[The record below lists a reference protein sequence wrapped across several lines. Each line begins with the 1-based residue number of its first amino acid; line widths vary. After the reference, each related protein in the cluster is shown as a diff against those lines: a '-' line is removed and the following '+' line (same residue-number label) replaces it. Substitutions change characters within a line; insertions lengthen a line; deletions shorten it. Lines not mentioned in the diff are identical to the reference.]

1 MRVTKVTKNLSVS
14 LDEETYHKIKQMTSV
29 RGISMTAWIR
39 RLIDEELQHLSFEE
53 DSIES
58 DVQEE
63 VEDEQW
69 SSESPSNNNE
79 EFDLRKL
86 VLGDDDTTE
95 KVDEIE

>member
-1 MRVTKVTKNLSVS
+1 MRVTKFTKNLTVS

-29 RGISMTAWIR
+29 RGISMMDWLR

-53 DSIES
+53 DTIES
-58 DVQEE
+58 DQETD
-63 VEDEQW
+63 EDEQL

-95 KVDEIE
+95 KDDEIE

>member
-58 DVQEE
+58 DQEAD
-63 VEDEQW
+63 EDEQW

>member
-53 DSIES
+53 DSVES
-58 DVQEE
+58 DQEAD
-63 VEDEQW
+63 EDEQW
-69 SSESPSNNNE
+69 SSDSPSNNNE

-95 KVDEIE
+95 KDDEIE